1 MQHLHIEVKDN
12 AQVFKYSQGDKPYTG
27 EVLTYKSYYNKR
39 A

>member
-12 AQVFKYSQGDKPYTG
+12 AQVFKYSQGERLYTG
-27 EVLTYKSYYNKR
+27 EVLTYKSYYNKQ